1 MNDKQQEVA
10 RTGGEL
16 LAAEVMYLRA
26 HGWTPYVLP
35 RPNKK
40 SLVRWSKAAGVDAVP
55 QELAVALQKAMDPL
69 MGDDP

>member
-26 HGWTPYVLP
+26 HGWTPFIVP
-35 RPNKK
+35 RPGKR
-40 SLVRWSKAAGVDAVP
+40 SLVRWSKAASEQSIP
-55 QELAVALQKAMDPL
+55 QETAIVLQKAMDPL